1 MTWKLTN
8 SRNFYRHRR
17 TVTVASD
24 SEVVIAR
31 WQACRCYVATRP
43 MTCKCQSRTG
53 DVVFK
58 LTGSR
63 ASSPL
68 PSLRR
73 GRILRSLSLSLPKLG
88 LLAPGPPAAC
98 SVLPKSTGPGIIGRN
113 ASQCFISNLSL
124 SLSCKLDSEVDKF
137 KKFLPP
143 SPHGNRCQR
152 LGSCNSSLAGLS
164 LLCCHTT
171 YDLQVSVTDRRCRF
185 QVDRITGIISAAVPT
200 PRQNTSV
207 TVTVIAQAGPVGPGP
222 SGGLQCAPEVHRP
235 RDNWQ
240 KCQPMLHLELE
251 FKSELQ
257 T

>member
-1 MTWKLTN
+1 MTRKLTN
-8 SRNFYRHRR
+8 SRNFYRRRR

-152 LGSCNSSLAGLS
+152 LVSCNSSLAGLAQP
-164 LLCCHTT
+164 CFN
-171 YDLQVSVTDRRCRF
+171 LQVPITDRRCRF
-185 QVDRITGIISAAVPT
+185 QVDRITGIISAALRRGRKLIFAT
-200 PRQNTSV
+200 IKLF
-207 TVTVIAQAGPVGPGP
+207 IAQMVKTSILLPLL
-222 SGGLQCAPEVHRP
+222 SKL
-235 RDNWQ
+235 
-240 KCQPMLHLELE
+240 
-251 FKSELQ
+251 S
-257 T
+257 